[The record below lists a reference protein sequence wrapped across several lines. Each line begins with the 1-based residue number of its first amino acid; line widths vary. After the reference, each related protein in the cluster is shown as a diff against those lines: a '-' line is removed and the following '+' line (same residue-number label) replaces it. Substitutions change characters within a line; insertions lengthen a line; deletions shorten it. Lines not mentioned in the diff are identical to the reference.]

1 MEPLAIFIAMMWK
14 HPKFPLTDEEIKMW
28 HIHTMNDYYPVIK
41 KNELLPFAATYT
53 DLEYIMLK

>member
-1 MEPLAIFIAMMWK
+1 MWK

-28 HIHTMNDYYPVIK
+28 YIHTMDDYYSAIR
-41 KNELLPFAATYT
+41 KNRLLPFATTYT